1 MDEKALN
8 SIFKSQLHARMINYD
23 LFFMESGSACVIIKV
38 RSTRLAIQL
47 PYVIEQHK
55 NKIIVSSPE
64 RVWELPSKDGNTA
77 KAVQLIVRDMR
88 KQEVKFNKFSH

>member
-8 SIFKSQLHARMINYD
+8 SMFKSQLHARLINYD

-38 RSTRLAIQL
+38 KSTKLSIQL
-47 PYVIEQHK
+47 PYIIEQHS
-55 NKIIVSSPE
+55 NSVIVSSPQ
-64 RVWELPSKDGNTA
+64 RVWELPNNNVT